1 MVPKWDLFSPFCD
14 RLKSASPG
22 TADDGFPRFARNY
35 RLISFA
41 PIVGRYV
48 GNDSLTRGRTK
59 LAR

>member
-48 GNDSLTRGRTK
+48 GNDSL
-59 LAR
+59 